1 MDLEVIKQNGE
12 KFLLSDYDVVVQ
24 DIKIYS
30 IPMLHNRQRIDG
42 FDGSLSYGTEYGD
55 RKIEVTATFIAK
67 DLHDYAHLRDELF
80 NLLNDS
86 NGYYIRELRRLNKKQ
101 YDFIGLNEK
110 PKEKTDT
117 DNSYVNGKQYH
128 VELDGDFDF
137 EQDDVYGSTTI
148 NFKTSGLPFA
158 ESVYTTKELHDTKY
172 NAEASS
178 LITDRDRERFNKEV
192 GGRNLLKGTSDKL
205 KKSEMNSWNLYHDNK
220 SEPDTEVIPGE
231 SYTASVYYHDV
242 KDVDM
247 TIRLFWTLKDGS
259 RLESSNGS
267 YVRVGESG
275 YATITRTAPDDAV
288 AVNHVIRRNKGTD
301 AGITYVEYKEPKLE
315 KGTVATNWTP
325 APEDFETYDDYIM
338 WFVNS
343 GKFQLEKDGVY
354 GLADDIHIDYQK
366 YVFEENNF
374 SVYNAGNVEI
384 EPESMYMNIIV
395 SGVNGQLEI
404 KNLTTGQLFKLEKPF
419 KGILELKGM
428 STKMNGTNI
437 FRDTNKRLINLAV
450 GKNDFEVTGNFKDIT
465 FDFKYYY
472 K

>member
-158 ESVYTTKELHDTKY
+158 ESVYTAKELHDTKY

-178 LITDRDRERFNKEV
+178 LITHRDRERFSDSVEKKVDGLNIEN
-192 GGRNLLKGTSDKL
+192 RNLVLKSDVPYQ
-205 KKSEMNSWNLYHDNK
+205 NSNYLIADYTLSRPMEIRKTYTITVKGNIENSNGGLAILRDNGKYFISSNVDKVADDLYQVTRVADN
-220 SEPDTEVIPGE
+220 DTFV
-231 SYTASVYYHDV
+231 TDN
-242 KDVDM
+242 
-247 TIRLFWTLKDGS
+247 IRLYNYPRDTRVSANIEWIK
-259 RLESSNGS
+259 LEEG
-267 YVRVGESG
+267 
-275 YATITRTAPDDAV
+275 
-288 AVNHVIRRNKGTD
+288 NKGTD
-301 AGITYVEYKEPKLE
+301 
-315 KGTVATNWTP
+315 WTP
-325 APEDFETYDDYIM
+325 APEDIETYDDYNM
-338 WFVNS
+338 WFDNS
-343 GKFQLEKDGVY
+343 GNFQLENDGVY

-384 EPESMYMNIIV
+384 EPESMYINIIV
-395 SGVNGQLEI
+395 SGLNGEIEI

-428 STKMNGTNI
+428 STKVNGTNI

>member
-158 ESVYTTKELHDTKY
+158 ESIYTAKELHDTKY

-178 LITDRDRERFNKEV
+178 LITDRDRERFSDSVEKKVDGLNIEN
-192 GGRNLLKGTSDKL
+192 RNLVLKSDVPYQ
-205 KKSEMNSWNLYHDNK
+205 NSNYLIADYTLSRPMEIGKTYTITVKGNIENSNGGLAILRDNGKYFISSNVDKVADDLYQVTFEADN
-220 SEPDTEVIPGE
+220 DTFN
-231 SYTASVYYHDV
+231 TDN
-242 KDVDM
+242 
-247 TIRLFWTLKDGS
+247 IRLYNYPRDTRVSANIEWIK
-259 RLESSNGS
+259 LEEG
-267 YVRVGESG
+267 
-275 YATITRTAPDDAV
+275 
-288 AVNHVIRRNKGTD
+288 NKGTD
-301 AGITYVEYKEPKLE
+301 
-315 KGTVATNWTP
+315 WTP

-343 GKFQLEKDGVY
+343 GNFQLEKDGVY

-366 YVFEENNF
+366 YVFEEDNF